1 MLEHN
6 NGTKG
11 KEKMATERIR
21 SGFLKVAGYFVPL
34 VQSLP
39 AWTGLMTL
47 PFAGYLILVF
57 TNLPVNLPRALFDF
71 FAPFPILEKVCVII
85 GLFILVYSAA
95 YLITKRKGGLV
106 TSGPY
111 RLVRHPQYLGM
122 ILLTLGLTSWSVW
135 ILNNTFGIGFL
146 SPSQTIGVW
155 FIELFAYVLLAYIEE
170 QHLARNYDSFENY
183 KSQVPFFIP
192 FLKTNREGLD
202 ILISILIP
210 AFLLFGLFAIG
221 RISPIV

>member
-1 MLEHN
+1 
-6 NGTKG
+6 
-11 KEKMATERIR
+11 MAIERIR
-21 SGFLKVAGYFVPL
+21 SGFLKVAGFLIPL

-47 PFAGYLILVF
+47 PFAGYLFLIF
-57 TNLPVNLPRALFDF
+57 TDLQVNLPRALFNF
-71 FAPFPILEKVCVII
+71 FTPPAILEKVFVII
-85 GLFILVYSAA
+85 GLFILDCSVV
-95 YLITKRKGGLV
+95 YLIIKRKEGLI

-111 RLVRHPQYLGM
+111 RLVRHPQYLGI

-146 SPSQTIGVW
+146 SPSQTIGIW
-155 FIELFAYVLLAYIEE
+155 FIELFAYVLLASIEE
-170 QHLARNYDSFENY
+170 QHLSRNHQESFEKY

-192 FLKTNREGLD
+192 FQKTNRPELN

-210 AFLLFGLFAIG
+210 AFLLFGLLAIL
-221 RISPIV
+221 SV